1 MKRVP
6 ILFVFLFAILQL
18 HAQEFTVPKDYKLEV
33 AEDYAQYEQ
42 DVVNAIEWV
51 LNTPVDEQLSKRV
64 KANAF
69 IMKWLTGSPTV
80 KVEIHPEIV
89 SFIDSGHD
97 LMMPFLGGWTK
108 YCIETKDYDN
118 KVAGNLAGLE
128 AVMEFYEENDL
139 PKNKKIEDYIK
150 LHKNDKLKG
159 YIERRVSQ

>member
-1 MKRVP
+1 MKKVS
-6 ILFVFLFAILQL
+6 ILFVLLLAILQL
-18 HAQEFTVPKDYKLEV
+18 QAQEFTVPKDYKLEV

-42 DVVNAIEWV
+42 DIVNAIEWV
-51 LNTPVDEQLSKRV
+51 LNTPIDEQLSKRV
-64 KANAF
+64 EANAF

-80 KVEIHPEIV
+80 QVEIHPEIV

-108 YCIETKDYDN
+108 YSIETKDYSN

-128 AVMEFYEENDL
+128 AVMEFYTANDM

-159 YIERRVSQ
+159 YIERRVK